1 VTDIILPLAALSAC
15 IWILYH
21 HLQTGSERLGLA
33 TMAAHGP
40 DDWDRAWRQTGHLRH
55 LLARLTCRD
64 WRRLYPRDLVDALDD
79 FDRDPVVAMTK
90 ALEQTAS
97 VRALRT
103 EAARNAAAPAKARA
117 DRQRDAAWTAAARR
131 ARQTGEAGE

>member
-1 VTDIILPLAALSAC
+1 VTDVILPLAALSAC

-64 WRRLYPRDLVDALDD
+64 WRRLYPARLVHAL
-79 FDRDPVVAMTK
+79 VL
-90 ALEQTAS
+90 LE
-97 VRALRT
+97 
-103 EAARNAAAPAKARA
+103 RN
-117 DRQRDAAWTAAARR
+117 RDAAHAFASIEKHAADRWRDADWTAAARR
-131 ARQTGEAGE
+131 ALKTGEAAE

>member
-1 VTDIILPLAALSAC
+1 VTDVILPLAALSAC

-21 HLQTGSERLGLA
+21 HLQTGAERLGLA

-64 WRRLYPRDLVDALDD
+64 WRRLYPRGLVWALDEFD
-79 FDRDPVVAMTK
+79 FDAE
-90 ALEQTAS
+90 AGIA
-97 VRALRT
+97 
-103 EAARNAAAPAKARA
+103 AARHAKARA

-131 ARQTGEAGE
+131 ATRTGEAVE